1 MSIWYTKPAPCMVKP
16 IMKLRGTSGGLS
28 ILLEPIDTKDSVSSA
43 LESRAQ
49 LLSERVELELGG
61 VIAGDVVQAVMS
73 AILSAGGVLS
83 SFRPP
88 RGSTQTPAT
97 IETVVAQ
104 VNEVP
109 SSGRTEI
116 IARTLRSGTRKETP
130 GSVIVLGD
138 VNSGVELVAGG
149 DIIVV
154 GTLRGLAHAGATG
167 RKDAIIWAQK
177 IASPQIRIGQ
187 AIARASDSSSIKG
200 MQAREGDTAELAKL
214 EGDHI
219 VIEAFK
225 GS

>member
-1 MSIWYTKPAPCMVKP
+1 
-16 IMKLRGTSGGLS
+16 MKLRGTSGGLS
-28 ILLEPIDTKDSVSSA
+28 ILLEASDTQQSVSSA

-61 VIAGDVVQAVMS
+61 QIVGEVVQVVMQ
-73 AILSAGGVLS
+73 AILSAGGSIS

-88 RGSTQTPAT
+88 RASIANTPTT

-104 VNEVP
+104 AQPEVP
-109 SSGRTEI
+109 SQGRTEI

-154 GTLRGLAHAGATG
+154 GTLRGMAHAGASG

-187 AIARASDSSSIKG
+187 AIARAAEGSSIKG
-200 MQAREGDTAELAKL
+200 MKAREGETAELAKL
-214 EGDHI
+214 ENDQI
-219 VIEAFK
+219 VIEPFK
-225 GS
+225 N

>member
-1 MSIWYTKPAPCMVKP
+1 MVKP

-28 ILLEPIDTKDSVSSA
+28 ILLEPSDTKDSVATA

-61 VIAGDVVQAVMS
+61 TIAGDVVQTVIQ
-73 AILSAGGVLS
+73 AILSAGGVVS

-88 RGSTQTPAT
+88 RASNQNTPAT

-104 VNEVP
+104 VQPEVP

-219 VIEAFK
+219 VIEPFK

>member
-1 MSIWYTKPAPCMVKP
+1 
-16 IMKLRGTSGGLS
+16 MKLRGTSGGLS
-28 ILLEPIDTKDSVSSA
+28 ILLESSDTKDSVSSA

-61 VIAGDVVQAVMS
+61 IVAGDVVQTVMQ
-73 AILSAGGVLS
+73 AIANAGGVLS

-88 RGSTQTPAT
+88 RAASNQNQPAT
-97 IETVVAQ
+97 IEKVVAQ
-104 VNEVP
+104 EQAEVP
-109 SSGRTEI
+109 SHGRTEI

-187 AIARASDSSSIKG
+187 AIARASDASSIKG
-200 MQAREGDTAELAKL
+200 MQAREGETAELARL
-214 EGDHI
+214 EDNQI
-219 VIEAFK
+219 VIEPFK
-225 GS
+225 N

>member
-1 MSIWYTKPAPCMVKP
+1 
-16 IMKLRGTSGGLS
+16 MKLRGTSGGLS
-28 ILLEPIDTKDSVSSA
+28 ILLESSDTTQSVASA
-43 LESRAQ
+43 LESRTQ

-61 VIAGDVVQAVMS
+61 LIAGDVVQVVMQ
-73 AILSAGGVLS
+73 AILSAGGTIS

-88 RGSTQTPAT
+88 RASTTNLPAT
-97 IETVVAQ
+97 IETVVAHA
-104 VNEVP
+104 EPEEP
-109 SSGRTEI
+109 SRGRTEI

-154 GTLRGLAHAGATG
+154 GTLRGMAHAGASG

-187 AIARASDSSSIKG
+187 AIARAAEGSSIKG
-200 MQAREGDTAELAKL
+200 MQAREGETAELAKL
-214 EGDHI
+214 EHDQI
-219 VIEAFK
+219 VIEPFK
-225 GS
+225 N

>member
-1 MSIWYTKPAPCMVKP
+1 MVKP

-28 ILLEPIDTKDSVSSA
+28 ILLEPSDTKDSVSSA

-61 VIAGDVVQAVMS
+61 VIAGEVVQTVMN

-88 RGSTQTPAT
+88 RGTNQNAPAT

-104 VNEVP
+104 VQPEVP

-187 AIARASDSSSIKG
+187 AIARASESSSIKG

>member
-1 MSIWYTKPAPCMVKP
+1 
-16 IMKLRGTSGGLS
+16 MKLRGTSGGLS
-28 ILLEPIDTKDSVSSA
+28 ILLEPTDTKDSVASA

-61 VIAGDVVQAVMS
+61 VIAGEVVQTVMQ

-88 RGSTQTPAT
+88 RGTNQNMPAT

-104 VNEVP
+104 VQPEVP

-219 VIEAFK
+219 VIEPFK

>member
-1 MSIWYTKPAPCMVKP
+1 
-16 IMKLRGTSGGLS
+16 MKLRGTSGGLS
-28 ILLEPIDTKDSVSSA
+28 ILLEPSDTKDSVSSA

-61 VIAGDVVQAVMS
+61 TIAGDVVQTIMQ
-73 AILSAGGVLS
+73 AIASAGGVLS

-88 RGSTQTPAT
+88 RASNQNQPAT

-104 VNEVP
+104 EQTEVP
-109 SSGRTEI
+109 SHGRTEI

-187 AIARASDSSSIKG
+187 AIARASDGSSIKG

-214 EGDHI
+214 EDNQI
-219 VIEAFK
+219 VIEPFK

>member
-1 MSIWYTKPAPCMVKP
+1 
-16 IMKLRGTSGGLS
+16 MKLRGTSGGLS
-28 ILLEPIDTKDSVSSA
+28 ILLEPSDTKDSVSSA

-61 VIAGDVVQAVMS
+61 TIAGEVVQTVLE
-73 AILSAGGVLS
+73 AIVAAGGLIS

-88 RGSTQTPAT
+88 RASGAGTPAT
-97 IETVVAQ
+97 IETVVGQ
-104 VNEVP
+104 VQPQPEAA
-109 SSGRTEI
+109 SQGRTEI

-167 RKDAIIWAQK
+167 RKDVIIWAQK
-177 IASPQIRIGQ
+177 IASPQIRIGN
-187 AIARASDSSSIKG
+187 AIARAAEGSSIKG
-200 MQAREGDTAELAKL
+200 MQAREGETAELAKL
-214 EGDHI
+214 ENDQI
-219 VIEAFK
+219 VIEPFK
-225 GS
+225 GA

>member
-1 MSIWYTKPAPCMVKP
+1 
-16 IMKLRGTSGGLS
+16 MKLRGTSGGLS
-28 ILLEPIDTKDSVSSA
+28 ILLEASDTQQSVSSA

-61 VIAGDVVQAVMS
+61 QIVGEVVQVVMQ
-73 AILSAGGVLS
+73 AILSAGGSIS

-88 RGSTQTPAT
+88 RALTNTPAT
-97 IETVVAQ
+97 IENVVAQ
-104 VNEVP
+104 VQPEVP
-109 SSGRTEI
+109 SQGRTEI

-154 GTLRGLAHAGATG
+154 GTLRGMAHAGASG

-187 AIARASDSSSIKG
+187 AIARAAEGSSIKG
-200 MQAREGDTAELAKL
+200 MKAREGETAELAKL
-214 EGDHI
+214 ENDQI
-219 VIEAFK
+219 VIEPFK
-225 GS
+225 N

>member
-1 MSIWYTKPAPCMVKP
+1 
-16 IMKLRGTSGGLS
+16 MKLRGTSGGLS
-28 ILLEPIDTKDSVSSA
+28 ILLESSDTTQSVLGA

-61 VIAGDVVQAVMS
+61 QIAGDVVQVVMQ
-73 AILSAGGVLS
+73 AILSAGGTIS

-88 RGSTQTPAT
+88 RVSTANLPAT

-104 VNEVP
+104 AQPEEP
-109 SSGRTEI
+109 SRGRTEI

-154 GTLRGLAHAGATG
+154 GTLRGMAHAGAYG

-187 AIARASDSSSIKG
+187 AIARAAEGSSIKG
-200 MQAREGDTAELAKL
+200 MQAREGETAELAKL
-214 EGDHI
+214 EHDQI
-219 VIEAFK
+219 VIEPFK
-225 GS
+225 N

>member
-1 MSIWYTKPAPCMVKP
+1 MVKP

-28 ILLEPIDTKDSVSSA
+28 ILLEPSDTKDSVSSA

-61 VIAGDVVQAVMS
+61 VIAGDVVQTVMQS
-73 AILSAGGVLS
+73 ILSAGGVLS

-88 RGSTQTPAT
+88 RGMSQTPAAT

-214 EGDHI
+214 EDNQI

>member
-1 MSIWYTKPAPCMVKP
+1 
-16 IMKLRGTSGGLS
+16 MKLRGTSGGLS
-28 ILLEPIDTKDSVSSA
+28 ILLESMDTKDSVSSA

-61 VIAGDVVQAVMS
+61 VVAGDVVQVVMQ
-73 AILSAGGVLS
+73 AILGAGGVVS

-88 RGSTQTPAT
+88 RASTQNAPAT

-104 VNEVP
+104 VLPEVP

-187 AIARASDSSSIKG
+187 AIARASDGSSIKG

-219 VIEAFK
+219 VIEPFK

>member
-1 MSIWYTKPAPCMVKP
+1 
-16 IMKLRGTSGGLS
+16 MKLRGTSGGLS

-61 VIAGDVVQAVMS
+61 VIAGDVVQTVMQ

-88 RGSTQTPAT
+88 RGANQNTPAT

-104 VNEVP
+104 VQPELP

-187 AIARASDSSSIKG
+187 AIARASESSSIKG
-200 MQAREGDTAELAKL
+200 MQAREGDSAELAKL

>member
-1 MSIWYTKPAPCMVKP
+1 
-16 IMKLRGTSGGLS
+16 MKLRGTSGGLS
-28 ILLEPIDTKDSVSSA
+28 ILLEASDTQQSVSSA

-61 VIAGDVVQAVMS
+61 QIVGEVVQVVMQ
-73 AILSAGGVLS
+73 AILSAGGSIS

-88 RGSTQTPAT
+88 RALTNTPTT

-104 VNEVP
+104 AQPEVP
-109 SSGRTEI
+109 SQGRTEI

-154 GTLRGLAHAGATG
+154 GTLRGMAHAGASG

-187 AIARASDSSSIKG
+187 AIARAAEGSSIKG
-200 MQAREGDTAELAKL
+200 MKAREGETAELAKL
-214 EGDHI
+214 ENDQI
-219 VIEAFK
+219 VIEPFK
-225 GS
+225 N